1 MTVTLFSKTK
11 WTYLLAAFV
20 GLVVIGSVMHTGNVF
35 AADAR
40 NFNAGRIIDDSIFTN
55 YNSMSVQDIQNFL
68 NSKVTCDSYG
78 KKTSE
83 LGGGTRAQ
91 WMSANGNSAPYRC
104 VTDYAE
110 NVATGQNN
118 YGKTT
123 NPAGS
128 ISAAQIIYNYSQQF
142 KINPQV
148 IIVTLQKENGL
159 ITDEWPTPRQFTQAM
174 GFGCPDNLAPG
185 APACDPTYGSFSAQ
199 VYQAARHFRGFFD
212 NQAGWYIPFNTG
224 NNQIMWN
231 VASTNCGS
239 GTVNIENRATV
250 ALYSYTPY
258 QPNQA
263 AKNAQYG
270 RGDGCSAYG
279 NRNFY
284 LYFTD
289 WFGPTL
295 INSNFLRTVDNGT
308 LYLLA
313 KGVKYPVP
321 NMDVYNA
328 LYPLGGVGYVSQSLL
343 DSLTTGPTLGR
354 VIRSSTGTVYFYDAG
369 IKLPFGSC
377 TLVANYG
384 STCGQSIL
392 LEDYQINQL
401 YSGPGMT
408 NLYQT
413 NLGKTFYVDG
423 TKREV
428 YDAQSLK
435 QAGINGAANSLT
447 ESAIDNLSYGAPII
461 RDDVIVKDRDTGQ
474 MYLSQSGALS
484 KITFDISDT
493 SLVQLTSLSLD
504 DSSVVKVTK
513 AADIT
518 APLFKSS
525 TGQLYVLTRAGKV
538 QVTNAQDWGG
548 EFSMISDGT
557 LSQITTV
564 STLQPPYIVKSEDSG
579 TVYVLDKSTKRAFL
593 GWNDLVTVSNTQ
605 NPNITVLPKSVVEG
619 IPNGI
624 NILSPGSL
632 VKSANNTSVYM
643 INGLNNKVLLNSF
656 DPAQELGINGFSIAQ
671 DSDIAGY
678 TTSPS
683 SLSAAVICGGVK
695 KIAIGG
701 ALYDATIDTVSYVTL
716 DAINCT
722 KLQQKGT
729 SPLYMLAPD
738 GTIYKLENGLK
749 RPIGGYQTYLSLGG
763 NQSNTIKISNY
774 ILSYLKDGQRL

>member
-1 MTVTLFSKTK
+1 M
-11 WTYLLAAFV
+11 LAAFV
-20 GLVVIGSVMHTGNVF
+20 GLVIVGSVLHTGNAF

-40 NFNAGRIIDDSIFTN
+40 NFNAGRIIDDSVFTN

-78 KKTSE
+78 KKRSE

-91 WMSANGNSAPYRC
+91 WMTANGVSAPYRC
-104 VTDYAE
+104 ITDYAE
-110 NVATGQNN
+110 NASTGQSN
-118 YGKTT
+118 YGKNT
-123 NPAGS
+123 NPVGA

-185 APACDPTYGSFSAQ
+185 APACDPSYGSFSAQ

-270 RGDGCSAYG
+270 KGDGCSAYG

-295 INSNFLRTVDNGT
+295 INSSFLRTPDNGT
-308 LYLLA
+308 LYLVA
-313 KGVKYPVP
+313 KGVKYPIP

-328 LYPLGGVGYVSQSLL
+328 LYPLGGIGYVSQSLL
-343 DSLTTGPTLGR
+343 DSLTTGSTLGR
-354 VIRSSTGTVYFYDAG
+354 VIRSSSGTVYFYDAG

-384 STCGQSIL
+384 SSCGESIL

-413 NLGKTFYVDG
+413 NNGKTFYIDG

-428 YDAQSLK
+428 YDSQSLT
-435 QAGINGAANSLT
+435 QNGINGAANSLT
-447 ESAIDNLSYGAPII
+447 EPAIANLSYGSPIT
-461 RDDVIVKDRDTGQ
+461 RNDVLVKDRDTGQ
-474 MYLSQSGALS
+474 IYLTQSGLLS
-484 KITFDISDT
+484 KVTFDISDT
-493 SLVQLTSLSLD
+493 SLNKLTTLSLD
-504 DSSVVKVTK
+504 NSSVVKAAKGADVTS
-513 AADIT
+513 
-518 APLFKSS
+518 PLFKSS
-525 TGQLYVLTRAGKV
+525 VGQLFVLTRTGKV
-538 QVTNAQDWGG
+538 QVSNAQEWGG
-548 EFSMISDGT
+548 VFSTITDST
-557 LSQITTV
+557 LSQIPTTT
-564 STLQPPYIVKSEDSG
+564 TLQAPYIIKSEESG
-579 TVYVLDKSTKRAFL
+579 TVYIIDSSTKRAFL
-593 GWNDLVTVSNTQ
+593 WWNDLVVVTNSQ
-605 NPNITVLPKSVVEG
+605 SPMITVLPKAVIDQV
-619 IPNGI
+619 PKGI

-632 VKSANNTSVYM
+632 VKSANNASVYM
-643 INGLNNKVLLNSF
+643 INGLNKKVLLNSF
-656 DPAQELGINGFSIAQ
+656 DPAQELGINGYSVVQ
-671 DSDIAGY
+671 DSDIDGY
-678 TTSPS
+678 ANDTPT
-683 SLSAAVICGGVK
+683 LSAAVVCGGVK
-695 KIAIGG
+695 KIAVNGG
-701 ALYDATIDTVSYVTL
+701 LYDATIDNISYVTL
-716 DAINCT
+716 DAINCA
-722 KLQQKGT
+722 KLQQKGS
-729 SPLYMLAPD
+729 SPLFMLAPD
-738 GTIYKLENGLK
+738 GTIYKLDSGMK

-763 NQSNTIKISNY
+763 NQANTVKVSSY